1 MLNKERHGDYL
12 GRDVQMIPHVTGE
25 VKLRLRELA
34 AGTKADV
41 VFVEIGGTVGDL
53 ENAYYIEAMRELAYE
68 EGPGSTAASSP

>member
-1 MLNKERHGDYL
+1 
-12 GRDVQMIPHVTGE
+12 MIPHVTGE

-34 AGTKADV
+34 VSTKADV

-53 ENAYYIEAMRELAYE
+53 ENAFYIEAMRELAYE